1 MPDQSFTFSVEAQRF
16 RSLDSGRFIS
26 EREVRD
32 AVDRVADLASR
43 QMGEAAARFRTGQI
57 GAAEWIAESQRIVKH
72 SQIAS
77 ALAAYG
83 GRSRMDQSKW
93 GLVGQQIRVQYAYLN
108 RMADDVLSGRQRM
121 NGRLDARARQY
132 GQAARSL
139 YENIR
144 RRESAAAGFAYERNV
159 LHPADHCAQC
169 VEQSVRGLVPMG
181 SLVPIG
187 RRTCRSQCRC
197 TLAFS
202 RTAVNV
208 QGEAA

>member
-1 MPDQSFTFSVEAQRF
+1 MPDQSFTFDSVSRRF
-16 RSLDSGRFIS
+16 RALDSGRFIS

-32 AVDRVADLASR
+32 AVDRTADLASR

-57 GAAEWIAESQRIVKH
+57 GAAEWIAQSQQIVKD

-83 GRSRMDQSKW
+83 GRLRMDQGKW

-108 RMADDVLSGRQRM
+108 RMADDMLSGRQRM

-132 GQAARSL
+132 GQASRSL

-144 RRESAAAGFAYERNV
+144 RRESAAAGLSFERNI

-169 VEQSVRGLVPMG
+169 VSQSARGLVPLG

-187 RRTCRSQCRC
+187 QRTCRSQCRC
-197 TLAFS
+197 TLSFS
-202 RTAVNV
+202 RSAV
-208 QGEAA
+208 EAA